1 MTKNIF
7 KNLLTPL
14 LCTLGLISIS
24 AQATIVEFQ
33 TSHGNFKVNLHDE
46 TTPKTVE
53 NFLNYVN
60 SGSYNDTIIHR
71 TVDNFIIQGGGAK
84 FEGTLPPSWIDVE
97 DSIINEP
104 VYSNVK
110 ATIAMAKQGGVVNSA
125 TSQWFINLENNS
137 TSGAQLDTQ
146 NGGFTVFGEVI
157 EDGMDVVNLIAAV
170 ERCNTGYS
178 GFQELPMPDYAE
190 QCSDSSAVPS
200 VENFVTIYQ
209 VVIFDSTVKTDSDLS
224 SVRNTSLNNDTDA
237 PTGSEKSGGG
247 TLIWYTLVFL
257 GLLISFRQKS

>member
-7 KNLLTPL
+7 NNILTPV
-14 LCTLGLISIS
+14 LCTLSLMSIS

-71 TVDNFIIQGGGAK
+71 TVDDFIIQGGGAK
-84 FEGTLPPSWIDVE
+84 FEGTLPPAWIDVE

-110 ATIAMAKQGGVVNSA
+110 ATIAMAKQGGAVNSA
-125 TSQWFINLENNS
+125 TSQWFINVENNS
-137 TSGAQLDTQ
+137 TTGAQLDTQ

-157 EDGMDVVNLIAAV
+157 EDGMDVVNLIAQV
-170 ERCNTGYS
+170 ERCDTGYS

-190 QCSDSSAVPS
+190 QCADTNAVPGI
-200 VENFVTIYQ
+200 ENFVTIYQ
-209 VVIFDSTVKTDSDLS
+209 VVIFDATVSTDSGLS
-224 SVRNTSLNNDTDA
+224 SIKNTSLDSD
-237 PTGSEKSGGG
+237 TGSPVDTSSSGGG
-247 TLIWYTLVFL
+247 SLMWYTLAFL
-257 GLLISFRQKS
+257 GLLVSFRQKR